1 MNNKTSLWSRL
12 LLSALIAL
20 TMGLFATQKA
30 QAVAINNQGNL
41 PADQTVDDDLIISGE
56 TVSVDGT
63 VNGLVIASGSVV
75 NVNGTINGDL
85 FAFGQSVNI
94 GPDAVI
100 TGNVFSGARDIENQG
115 QVEGSFF
122 AGAMSL
128 NLAGDASVGRNM
140 FFGGYSLTAANS
152 SSVGRDLYM
161 GGYQALL
168 NGSIANDV
176 KIDGGAVQVNGN
188 IGGNADFVVESST
201 TETNVMDSFAKSQGF
216 EMPVALPAGLNI
228 SDSAQITGKLTYT
241 SPVNYDSAI
250 LAQPAGG
257 VVYQTPV
264 PNSDGSSTQAHP
276 ASGNKEF
283 NQNTLWNTFIKFL
296 RNFVMLAIV
305 GILLVL
311 LAPKM
316 LQKTIA
322 AVQNKPLQ
330 SAGVGIL
337 SILITYP
344 GALIVAGVLGGFA
357 LLFALIGLGELNT
370 ILLGLGFSSL
380 GVIVTGFTVLLKFV
394 SKCILAFYVG
404 DLLMKQLFPTASN
417 GRSIWAMLM
426 GTFMFSLI
434 GIIPV
439 LGWIISLAA
448 TLVGLGAIWYGLVAR
463 PSTPPAIPQSV
474 Q

>member
-1 MNNKTSLWSRL
+1 MKINSSLWSRL

-20 TMGLFATQKA
+20 GIGLFATQKV

-41 PADQTVDDDLIISGE
+41 PADQTVDDDLLISGE

-63 VNGLVIASGSVV
+63 VNGLVIASGAVV

-85 FAFGQSVNI
+85 FAFGQTVKI
-94 GPDAVI
+94 GPDAII
-100 TGNVFSGARDIENQG
+100 TGNVFSGAREVENAG

-128 NLAGDASVGRNM
+128 DLSGDASVARNL
-140 FFGGYSLTAANS
+140 FFGGYAFTAAETSN
-152 SSVGRDLYM
+152 VGRDLYM

-168 NGSIANDV
+168 NGSVGNNV
-176 KIDGGAVQVNGN
+176 KIDGGAVQVNGT
-188 IGGNADFVVESST
+188 IGGDADFVVEASE

-216 EMPVALPAGLNI
+216 EMPAALPAGLTI

-241 SPVNYDSAI
+241 SPVNYESAI
-250 LAQPAGG
+250 QAQPAGG

-264 PNSDGSSTQAHP
+264 PSSDTSTSQAQQSS
-276 ASGNKEF
+276 NKEF
-283 NQNTLWNTFIKFL
+283 DRNTLWITFLKFL

-311 LAPKM
+311 LAPKA
-316 LQKTIA
+316 LQKTVA
-322 AVQNKPLQ
+322 AVQTKPLQ

-344 GALIVAGVLGGFA
+344 GALIVAGILGGFA
-357 LLFALIGLGELNT
+357 LLLALIGLGEMNS
-370 ILLGLGFSSL
+370 IILGLGFSSL
-380 GVIVTGFTVLLKFV
+380 GVVVTGFTVLLKFV
-394 SKCILAFYVG
+394 SKCILAFFVG
-404 DLLMKQLFPTASN
+404 DLLMKQLFPTLSR
-417 GRSIWAMLM
+417 GRSIWAMVI
-426 GTFMFSLI
+426 GTFLFTLI

-439 LGWIISLAA
+439 LGWVVSLVA
-448 TLVGLGAIWYGLVAR
+448 TLVGLGAIWYGLVVKPA
-463 PSTPPAIPQSV
+463 TPPAIPQVV

>member
-1 MNNKTSLWSRL
+1 MNNKSSLWSRL

-20 TMGLFATQKA
+20 GMGLFATQKA
-30 QAVAINNQGNL
+30 QAVSINNQGNL
-41 PADQTVDDDLIISGE
+41 PADQTVDDDLFISGE

-63 VNGLVIASGSVV
+63 VNGLVIASGGVV

-85 FAFGQSVNI
+85 FAFGQTVKI

-100 TGNVFSGARDIENQG
+100 TGNVFSGARDVENQG
-115 QVEGSFF
+115 QVAGSFF

-128 NLAGDASVGRNM
+128 NMTNGASVGRNM
-140 FFGGYSLTAANS
+140 FFGGYALSAAES

-168 NGSIANDV
+168 NGNVGNNV
-176 KIDGGAVQVNGN
+176 KIDGGAVQVNGS
-188 IGGNADFVVESST
+188 IGGNADFVVESSE

-216 EMPVALPAGLNI
+216 EMPVALPAGLTI

-241 SPVNYDSAI
+241 SPVNYNSAI

-264 PNSDGSSTQAHP
+264 PSSENQSYQPQH
-276 ASGNKEF
+276 SSNKEF
-283 NQNTLWNTFIKFL
+283 NRITLWNTFAKFL

-311 LAPKM
+311 LAPKS
-316 LQKTIA
+316 LQKTLA

-344 GALIVAGVLGGFA
+344 GAVIVAGILGGFA
-357 LLFALIGLGELNT
+357 LLLALIGLGELNS
-370 ILLGLGFSSL
+370 IVFGLGFSSL

-417 GRSIWAMLM
+417 GRSIWAMVM
-426 GTFMFSLI
+426 GTFLFALI
-434 GIIPV
+434 SIIPV

-448 TLVGLGAIWYGLVAR
+448 TLVGLGAIWYGLVVKPA
-463 PSTPPAIPQSV
+463 TPPAIPQSV